1 MGFPYPPSGKCRGN
15 ACRHAGKGVEREG
28 GVMLLAEQRQALLA
42 EGGEGGE
49 PSAKPRGEE
58 KPCLVGEAEAGGE
71 GVEQPDEEA
80 SRHVDAERSPR
91 EEKGRDAP
99 VHHRLH
105 PEAHHAS
112 DAASQEYGYQCVG
125 HVVYLRFYYL
135 RFF

>member
-1 MGFPYPPSGKCRGN
+1 MP
-15 ACRHAGKGVEREG
+15 
-28 GVMLLAEQRQALLA
+28 LAEQRQALLA

-49 PSAKPRGEE
+49 PSAKPCGEE

-91 EEKGRDAP
+91 EETCTPKRITLPMPPPKNMVINALDM
-99 VHHRLH
+99 LFI
-105 PEAHHAS
+105 
-112 DAASQEYGYQCVG
+112 YGFIIYD
-125 HVVYLRFYYL
+125 L

>member
-15 ACRHAGKGVEREG
+15 ACRHAGNGVEREG
-28 GVMLLAEQRQALLA
+28 GVMPLAEQGQALLA

-71 GVEQPDEEA
+71 GVEQPEP
-80 SRHVDAERSPR
+80 SV
-91 EEKGRDAP
+91 
-99 VHHRLH
+99 
-105 PEAHHAS
+105 AHGKKRGGMRPFITACTPKRITLPMPPPKNMVINAL
-112 DAASQEYGYQCVG
+112 DMLFIYGFIIYD
-125 HVVYLRFYYL
+125 L